1 MTLERR
7 SENSIKIIRSPSF
20 AECPVAFRGTV
31 IGGAAIMSTEHMYTL
46 VQAEIA
52 EDPFIHVFKI
62 FKEPWNEA
70 GWRAMRLTD

>member
-1 MTLERR
+1 
-7 SENSIKIIRSPSF
+7 
-20 AECPVAFRGTV
+20 
-31 IGGAAIMSTEHMYTL
+31 MSTEHMYTL